1 MIWIVFISIKNLYIS
16 LIMSSFEFN
25 KILAAIILAI
35 IVIVIISKVG
45 DIIVDNNKTD
55 LQETAYKIDIP
66 ESDSNITSDSITTL
80 RNIEPIIDLLASA
93 SLENGEKIYKKCGSC
108 HNYKKDSKSKI
119 GPNLWDIIN
128 RPKANSQGFAYSEA
142 LAKIGG
148 TWTYEEL
155 NNFLYKPKEYIKGT
169 KMNFVGLKNTQD
181 RADIILFLRQ
191 QSDNLIPLP

>member
-1 MIWIVFISIKNLYIS
+1 
-16 LIMSSFEFN
+16 MSSFEFN
-25 KILAAIILAI
+25 KILAAIILAL
-35 IVIVIISKVG
+35 IVVAIISKVG

-142 LAKIGG
+142 LSKIGG

-169 KMNFVGLKNTQD
+169 KMNFAGLKNTQD

>member
-1 MIWIVFISIKNLYIS
+1 MKKYILFI
-16 LIMSSFEFN
+16 
-25 KILAAIILAI
+25 IIGF
-35 IVIVIISKVG
+35 VG
-45 DIIVDNNKTD
+45 NFVVRINYDET
-55 LQETAYKIDIP
+55 QETAYKIDIP
-66 ESDSNITSDSITTL
+66 EPNSNITSDSISTSS
-80 RNIEPIIDLLASA
+80 NIEPIIDLLASA

-128 RPKANSQGFAYSEA
+128 RPKANSQGFAYSDA
-142 LAKIGG
+142 LAKFGG
-148 TWTYEEL
+148 SWTYEEL

-169 KMNFVGLKNTQD
+169 KMNFAGLKNTQD